1 MRLFWREV
9 LRKPKSFVVPVGTLL
24 LLALLLLYP
33 SAILDGVVQ
42 DGTAALRNAPADL
55 IVYAHDANGVILR
68 SRVEPETRAAVA
80 VVDGVESV
88 SSFDVML
95 LTGKVMGDDK
105 PLGLAVLASD
115 APIAGGG
122 VPGIGEAIVDQ
133 SLHERGVLIHGSQL
147 LIGPFHH
154 PVTVKSFTHGT
165 NLLFSG
171 GVIVNKSTWLAALG
185 DNAGAAAAE
194 GGATDDPAVA
204 SAASRAAG
212 SQALLVKLKPDADE
226 KVVAAAIDKATGGE
240 TDTMTRSAAVK
251 AMPGVKQQE
260 ATFGYIRMVT
270 FSVALVVVGLFL
282 SFLTLERGP
291 LYAAMK
297 AIGASSSQ
305 LSFGMVMQ
313 VLWITDLALYLAIA
327 GTWLLTKA
335 PVGIPTELR
344 MARIMET
351 GLALRTAAVV
361 GASLS
366 LRRVM
371 RIDPADAIG

>member
-1 MRLFWREV
+1 MRLFWREL
-9 LRKPKSFVVPVGTLL
+9 LRKPKSFLVPVGTLL

-33 SAILDGVVQ
+33 SAILDGVVE

-68 SRVEPETRAAVA
+68 SQVDAPTRATVA
-80 VVDGVESV
+80 AVDGVSSV
-88 SSFDVML
+88 ASFDVTL

-115 APIAGGG
+115 QPIADD
-122 VPGIGEAIVDQ
+122 VPGIGEAYVDQ
-133 SLHERGVLIHGSQL
+133 SLHERGVLIHGSQI

-154 PVTVKSFTHGT
+154 PVVVKGFTHGT

-171 GVIVNKSTWLAALG
+171 GIVVNKSTWLAALG
-185 DNAGAAAAE
+185 DNAGAEAVEA
-194 GGATDDPAVA
+194 GGASST
-204 SAASRAAG
+204 G
-212 SQALLVKLKPDADE
+212 SQALLVKLKDDADE
-226 KVVAAAIDKATGGE
+226 KAVAAAIDSATRGA

-270 FSVALVVVGLFL
+270 FTVALVVVGLFL
-282 SFLTLERGP
+282 SFITLERGP

-313 VLWITDLALYLAIA
+313 VLWMTDVALYLAIG

-335 PVGIPTELR
+335 PVGIPTEMR
-344 MARIMET
+344 MSRIMET
-351 GLALRTAAVV
+351 GFALRTAALV

>member
-1 MRLFWREV
+1 MRLFWREL
-9 LRKPKSFVVPVGTLL
+9 LRKPRSFLVPVGTLL

-68 SRVEPETRAAVA
+68 SQITPGTRRDVA
-80 VVDGVESV
+80 SVDGIESV
-88 SSFDVML
+88 ATFDVML
-95 LTGKVMGDDK
+95 LTGRVFEDNAE
-105 PLGLAVLASD
+105 PLGFAVIASD
-115 APIAGGG
+115 REIGDA
-122 VPGIGEAIVDQ
+122 VPAIGEALADS
-133 SLHERGVLIHGSQL
+133 SLKGKGGLGLGSKVM
-147 LIGPFHH
+147 IGPFHH
-154 PVTVKSFTHGT
+154 AVTVTGFTSGT

-171 GVIVNKSTWLAALG
+171 GLVVNKSTWLAALG
-185 DNAGAAAAE
+185 DNGGAAAGEELANAPDE
-194 GGATDDPAVA
+194 RARMA
-204 SAASRAAG
+204 AAG
-212 SQALLVKLKPDADE
+212 SQALLVTLADGADASE
-226 KVVAAAIDKATGGE
+226 VAAAIDKKTGGD

-251 AMPGVKQQE
+251 AMPGVSQQE

-270 FSVALVVVGLFL
+270 FTVALVVVGLFL
-282 SFLTLERGP
+282 SFLTLERAP

-313 VLWITDLALYLAIA
+313 VLWITDVALYAAILA
-327 GTWLLTKA
+327 TWLLTKL
-335 PVGIPTELR
+335 PIELPTELR

-351 GLALRTAAVV
+351 GFALRTAALV

>member
-1 MRLFWREV
+1 MRLFWREL
-9 LRKPKSFVVPVGTLL
+9 LRKPRSFLVPVGTLL

-68 SRVEPETRAAVA
+68 SQITPGTRRDVA
-80 VVDGVESV
+80 SVAGIESV
-88 SSFDVML
+88 ATFDVML
-95 LTGKVMGDDK
+95 LTGRVFEDNAE
-105 PLGLAVLASD
+105 PLGFAVIASD
-115 APIAGGG
+115 GEIGDV
-122 VPGIGEAIVDQ
+122 VPKIGEALADN
-133 SLHERGVLIHGSQL
+133 SLKGKGGLGLGSKVM
-147 LIGPFHH
+147 IGPFHH
-154 PVTVKSFTHGT
+154 AVTVTGFTSGT

-171 GVIVNKSTWLAALG
+171 GLVVNKSTWLAALG
-185 DNAGAAAAE
+185 DNGGAAAGEELANAPDE
-194 GGATDDPAVA
+194 RARMA
-204 SAASRAAG
+204 AAG
-212 SQALLVKLKPDADE
+212 SQALLVTLADGADAAD
-226 KVVAAAIDKATGGE
+226 VAAAIDEKTGGT

-251 AMPGVKQQE
+251 AMPGVSQQE

-270 FSVALVVVGLFL
+270 FTVALVVVGLFL
-282 SFLTLERGP
+282 SFLTLERAP

-305 LSFGMVMQ
+305 LSFGMVLQ
-313 VLWITDLALYLAIA
+313 VLWITDVALYAAILA
-327 GTWLLTKA
+327 TWLLTRL
-335 PVGIPTELR
+335 PIELPTELR

-351 GLALRTAAVV
+351 GIALRTAALV